1 MSTSPDP
8 RPLTGEPV
16 SLDLLNTR
24 WIHEGVVRD
33 LLTGT
38 QGLAVWLA
46 GNGLDLPADD
56 TVLRHTLEARDA
68 LRAVIDT
75 PHGPGDDP
83 RRNGT
88 AEGDR
93 PGGTSDGDGP
103 TDVGPRIAAEAAA
116 RVDAVLAH
124 GRVRLT
130 LTTQGPGGTPEFDD
144 PSWAPAWLAARDYL
158 ELLDTAPDRIRRCAH
173 DACILHFFDTS
184 RNGTRRWCSMAA
196 CGNRAKAS
204 RHYARTKES

>member
-1 MSTSPDP
+1 MPTTPDP

-16 SLDLLNTR
+16 ALDLLNTR
-24 WIHEGVVRD
+24 WMHEGAVRD
-33 LLTGT
+33 LLTDT
-38 QGLAVWLA
+38 EGLAVWLA
-46 GNGLDLPADD
+46 ANGLDFPADD
-56 TVLRHTLEARDA
+56 TVLRHVLQARDA
-68 LRAVIDT
+68 LRAAV
-75 PHGPGDDP
+75 
-83 RRNGT
+83 
-88 AEGDR
+88 
-93 PGGTSDGDGP
+93 DGP
-103 TDVGPRIAAEAAA
+103 PGEAGERAPLADAVAA

-130 LTTQGPGGTPEFDD
+130 LTAHGPGETPEFSD
-144 PSWAPAWLAARDYL
+144 PSWGPAWLAVRSYL